1 MVVVV
6 RDAGGKLQYIYG
18 VLTSYNE
25 FGALVLESAYER
37 IIRGDATAMRRLG
50 ATVVRGETVVL
61 LGTVSATRLAAR
73 DAGLRAA
80 DLREMEAADRAEWE
94 AAEEKAKLRSELG
107 CASVC
112 GFDDSFY

>member
-1 MVVVV
+1 MV
-6 RDAGGKLQYIYG
+6 RDAGGRLQYIYG

-25 FGALVLESAYER
+25 YGALVLESAYEK
-37 IIRGDATAMRRLG
+37 IIRGDAAAMRRLG
-50 ATVVRGETVVL
+50 ATVVRGDTVVL
-61 LGTVSATRLAAR
+61 LGTVSASRLAAR
-73 DAGLRAA
+73 DAGLRVA
-80 DLREMEAADRAEWE
+80 DLGALQAADRAEWE